1 MKTYRSLHQ
10 LKTQLEREGKE
21 KILSFNGEELITKRK
36 SKKIR
41 YGLALG
47 EVSETVLDE
56 DTV

>member
-21 KILSFNGEELITKRK
+21 KILSFNGEDLITKRGRK
-36 SKKIR
+36 TIR

-47 EVSETVLDE
+47 EVSETVLDK
-56 DTV
+56 DSV